1 MEFSTTIAADL
12 YHTVLSI
19 PIFAMITKCYV
30 MQYVNAYKALSAS
43 DILNLKDELMMS
55 EI

>member
-1 MEFSTTIAADL
+1 MEFSTTIAAVL

-19 PIFAMITKCYV
+19 PIFVMITKCYV
-30 MQYVNAYKALSAS
+30 IQYVNAYKALSAS